1 VHLCEPPCGA
11 CAGVRKIR
19 HVSTKRADA
28 TCDAD
33 AELPRPEPLHGA
45 YADESLADSADAELL
60 RELDGHGADA
70 DAELPRPRD
79 VAHAVGDAERQRP
92 EQKLDAR
99 DAFAA
104 GQRPKKI

>member
-1 VHLCEPPCGA
+1 M
-11 CAGVRKIR
+11 
-19 HVSTKRADA
+19 
-28 TCDAD
+28 
-33 AELPRPEPLHGA
+33 HGSD
-45 YADESLADSADAELL
+45 ADESPADDADAELL
-60 RELDGHGADA
+60 RELDGHDADA